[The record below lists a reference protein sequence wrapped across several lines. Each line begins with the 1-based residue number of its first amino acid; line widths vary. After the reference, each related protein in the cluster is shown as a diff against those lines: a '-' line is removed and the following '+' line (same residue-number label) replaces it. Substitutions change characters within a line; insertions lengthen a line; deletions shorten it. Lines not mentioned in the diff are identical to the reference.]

1 MTLAEISR
9 ESGLRQDLVSRF
21 VPGMDTPSG
30 KLYSAHHVALARYV
44 KELTD
49 LNVPSAAVQV
59 AVHDMESRPQSEF
72 DMILTQS
79 RRRQGTLRG
88 RLWAGIGAAAAAAL
102 LIGGIAG
109 GLVGYSTADRDNTTA
124 AAPAP
129 STVTAPAKPAEIS
142 PTIPVTP
149 DPVCAEW
156 APMHDA
162 YRTQLENWV
171 GVDPRIPSA
180 QWSPDQRAI
189 NMAAIPVLRA
199 EATDMRRLA
208 GKAQNQLLKGLMQQ
222 QAVYEEHT
230 ADAIPGYQ
238 PDDAKFWGAVV
249 NFSNAVNALCTATA
263 QK

>member
-30 KLYSAHHVALARYV
+30 KLYSAGHVALARYV

-59 AVHDMESRPQSEF
+59 AVHDMESRPAAEF
-72 DMILTQS
+72 DMLL
-79 RRRQGTLRG
+79 RHKGTIRG

-109 GLVGYSTADRDNTTA
+109 GLIGYSTADQDNTTT

-129 STVTAPAKPAEIS
+129 TTITAPAKPAQIN
-142 PTIPVTP
+142 PTIPTTP

-156 APMHDA
+156 APLADSYASKQSAWGQRGGDPTTPADA
-162 YRTQLENWV
+162 WTPE
-171 GVDPRIPSA
+171 
-180 QWSPDQRAI
+180 QRDL
-189 NMAAIPVLRA
+189 NLSVIPVLRA
-199 EATDMRRLA
+199 QAADMRRLA
-208 GKAQNQLLKGLMQQ
+208 DKAQDPLLQGLMRG
-222 QAVYEEHT
+222 QAAYE
-230 ADAIPGYQ
+230 DAFAVRLANYQ
-238 PDDAKFWGAVV
+238 PSDRPLWQAAVDFSGAVR
-249 NFSNAVNALCTATA
+249 AACTAVA
-263 QK
+263 PR